1 MKPLNVNSN
10 EGWIQIVDACE
21 RAVGMS
27 QRVLTTEITMIILS
41 YVERHV
47 VHVQL
52 LERGG
57 LIDWRYSV
65 SLLLPLLMR

>member
-10 EGWIQIVDACE
+10 EGWIQIVDPCE
-21 RAVGMS
+21 RAVRMS
-27 QRVLTTEITMIILS
+27 KRVLAAEITMVIWS

-57 LIDWRYSV
+57 LIDRRYSV
-65 SLLLPLLMR
+65 SLLLSLLMR